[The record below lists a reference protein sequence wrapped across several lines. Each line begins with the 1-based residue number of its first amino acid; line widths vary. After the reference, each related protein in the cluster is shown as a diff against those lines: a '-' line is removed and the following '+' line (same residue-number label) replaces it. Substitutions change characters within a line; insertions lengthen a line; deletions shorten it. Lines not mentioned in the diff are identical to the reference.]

1 MLLSFIKS
9 LQLKEFFI
17 RNQQPDRSN
26 IMAAGIINATDGD
39 FQSSVLQAD
48 KPVLVDFWAPWCG
61 PCKALTPILDE
72 IASEKGDSVGVYKVN
87 VDENTDLAQEQGVQS
102 IPTILI
108 YKNGSLSE
116 KMIGLKS
123 KDELIEAIS

>member
-1 MLLSFIKS
+1 MSEPINLNKDSFT
-9 LQLKEFFI
+9 
-17 RNQQPDRSN
+17 
-26 IMAAGIINATDGD
+26 NATSDNT
-39 FQSSVLQAD
+39 
-48 KPVLVDFWAPWCG
+48 KPSLVDFWAPWCG